1 MAENISLNDLKTPE
15 TKAEEVA
22 TEPKT
27 QADVEEKVP
36 GKQRPNW
43 KDRQLNPGNIV
54 GITDIAKTLPV
65 DDAPPAEEDVFGN
78 AIFKIDEAADRYK
91 KDLTENLIKPQ
102 MEKIKEYNEAV
113 EEIKDEK
120 AMEELLEEADGKT
133 TEKSNIKLNSKT
145 TVNDDVDDLFGEE
158 EYDVANATTET
169 SDVSDYDYTP
179 SEEEKPKEKVEEKK
193 PEPTIDFTSDSLT
206 DEEFEKAIGLS
217 DEDDDEDAPEN
228 EESEEEQQKRLDE
241 FKEDIRSKIHP
252 IKKSFDLSEFTI
264 SRKPISAA
272 KILNAPSRTEVKSAD
287 WALLNAKRPVAMT
300 ALSGIEIEKLNPNR
314 RDRNMLN
321 LTKERFSVFY
331 NHLLDD
337 NKPGSLEAWLKL
349 VAEVDIPELFFC
361 AYKATFEDTNL
372 VPYSCD
378 ACKHTFMQEVP
389 VDDMVEYP
397 NDEVKN
403 MVEKIRSGDTTSAGS
418 YKAKLVQITDDYV
431 FAIKTPS
438 IYTAEM
444 EPAALDTEFVNKYSD
459 LLGVITYVDQIFL
472 IDAVN
477 KTLIPIDYKPDR
489 TDFVKTV
496 KRKIVAYTKIISKFN
511 VDQTYL
517 LNKAITDID
526 EKENTLKYI
535 APETICPKCGAK
547 IAKEERDPMTMLFT
561 RRQLAALNNM

>member
-1 MAENISLNDLKTPE
+1 MAENISLDDLKTPE
-15 TKAEEVA
+15 TTEETA
-22 TEPKT
+22 SEPKG
-27 QADVEEKVP
+27 QADVAEKTP
-36 GKQRPNW
+36 GKQRPSW
-43 KDRQLNPGNIV
+43 KDRQLNPGNVV
-54 GITDIAKTLPV
+54 GITDIAKNLPSN
-65 DDAPPAEEDVFGN
+65 DNDEPPAEEDLLGSAVF
-78 AIFKIDEAADRYK
+78 KLDEGVDRYK
-91 KDLTENLIKPQ
+91 KDITENLIKPQ
-102 MEKIKEYNEAV
+102 MQKIKEYNEAV

-133 TEKSNIKLNSKT
+133 TEKSDIKLNSKT
-145 TVNDDVDDLFGEE
+145 VNDDVDELF
-158 EYDVANATTET
+158 DDDDIDTTVE
-169 SDVSDYDYTP
+169 SDKDVSVAETYETESTP
-179 SEEEKPKEKVEEKK
+179 KEKPKTETK
-193 PEPTIDFTSDSLT
+193 PESNIDFASDSLT
-206 DEEFEKAIGLS
+206 DEEFEKAIGLDD
-217 DEDDDEDAPEN
+217 DEDDDTDTPED

-241 FKEDIRSKIHP
+241 FKEDIKSKIHP

-272 KILNAPSRTEVKSAD
+272 KILNAPSQAKIKTAD
-287 WALLNAKRPVAMT
+287 WALLNAKKPIAMT
-300 ALSGIEIEKLNPNR
+300 ELSGIEIEKLNTNR

-321 LTKERFSVFY
+321 QVKDRYSIFY

-349 VAEVDIPELFFC
+349 VADADIPEVFFC

-378 ACKHTFMQEVP
+378 ACKHTFMKEVP

-397 NDEVKN
+397 NDEVKK
-403 MVEKIRSGDTTSAGS
+403 MVESIRSGDTTSVGS
-418 YKAKLVQITDDYV
+418 YKAKLVQITDEYV

-438 IYTAEM
+438 IYTAQM
-444 EPAALDTEFVNKYSD
+444 EPAALDTQFVNKYSD
-459 LLGVITYVDQIFL
+459 LLGVITYIDQIFL

-496 KRKIVAYTKIISKFN
+496 KRKIVAYTKIINKFT

-517 LNKAITDID
+517 LNKAITDLD